1 MSFFEYVADALT
13 AEVDAGLTG
22 ENRGE
27 FLTTPLRM
35 AGAVLEGGLVDE
47 PIEVAR

>member
-1 MSFFEYVADALT
+1 L
-13 AEVDAGLTG
+13 DAGLTG

-35 AGAVLEGGLVDE
+35 AGAVLEGIG
-47 PIEVAR
+47 IKRTA